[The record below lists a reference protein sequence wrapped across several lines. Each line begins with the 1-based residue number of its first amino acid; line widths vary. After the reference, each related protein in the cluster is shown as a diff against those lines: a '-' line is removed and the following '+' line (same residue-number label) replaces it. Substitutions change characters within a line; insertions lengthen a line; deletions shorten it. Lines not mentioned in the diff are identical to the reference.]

1 MLGAL
6 MLSAARTPYRRAG
19 LAFPIGAPLTVAA
32 LALTAIQLRQ
42 LLDDPAISVLVG
54 QEAGGFIPASAEMA
68 AASVEELQDW
78 IDAQPAVELAGVEVP
93 PSPQVEA
100 AALRRT
106 VEQIGAELKQA
117 QDRLADAE
125 KAGRD
130 LTAENARLKDEL
142 AAAHL
147 AAQGDIDRAAQ
158 AMADAVR
165 AAEER
170 DALAARVAELE
181 AAQAPDP
188 SKPVKPA
195 ARPKG

>member
-1 MLGAL
+1 

-32 LALTAIQLRQ
+32 LALTALQLRQ

-54 QEAGGFIPASAEMA
+54 QEAGGFVPASAEME
-68 AASVEELQDW
+68 AASVDELQDW

-93 PSPQVEA
+93 PSPEVEA

-130 LTAENARLKDEL
+130 LAADNARLKDEL
-142 AAAHL
+142 AAAL
-147 AAQGDIDRAAQ
+147 SAAQGDIDRTAQ
-158 AMADAVR
+158 ALADANR
-165 AAEER
+165 IAGER
-170 DALAARVAELE
+170 DGLAASVAELE
-181 AAQAPDP
+181 AAQPVDAA
-188 SKPVKPA
+188 KPVKPA